1 MEKMLKHHLDEPVP
15 VEQLRSRVPAKVLAI
30 VRRLL
35 AKKPEQRYQQPFEVA
50 EALREPLS

>member
-1 MEKMLKHHLDEPVP
+1 MLKHHLDEPVP

-30 VRRLL
+30 VLRLL